1 MKNILENIKNLDN
14 DAPIGCSRVIPFKK
28 SVVVIT
34 AVMLAI
40 LLYAIILGQK
50 NFLGVFFQVTVFSIL
65 ASALSGR
72 MRNSVLPC
80 SIILAFGVLI
90 QLTLGMS
97 PLKLQ
102 LDILLASVTAAVAA
116 VIYKTNVAKLNKRI
130 GVIIMVAAILGLT
143 ALAMI
148 SGGIGGASNW
158 ILIGGISIQATELT
172 KLIYIICLCTVT
184 EHNKE
189 TELKSFIAACILT
202 LGMAGIYILQNEFG
216 TLLLILIVF
225 MSVVFLSYS
234 TKYTLYTLAVS
245 LLLAFV
251 GIGIAWIIH
260 SSGIRNGIFGIIS
273 SAYEKIFDRI
283 VYWLNPEQD
292 IYNKGYQYIQRKQ
305 IILTTGL
312 FGTETT
318 TTVGIKES
326 DLVLTA
332 VMERFGVILS
342 VLLMFLYTFAFWQ
355 QITASHKVC
364 DGYHKKII
372 AAMSVSIA
380 AQVIVIA
387 AYTCGAM
394 PITGLCLPFIGRG
407 GTAMMTVFMM
417 YGIMSAAA
425 HKNIWDSGHGGAGIW
440 NDTSDTSS
448 RNKGKS
454 TAKPASIKCASL
466 LSKAKKRKISKTE
479 DIELNDSTKEDGQN
493 EGEN

>member
-1 MKNILENIKNLDN
+1 MKNVLENIKNLDN

-50 NFLGVFFQVTVFSIL
+50 DFLGVFFQVTVFSIL

-116 VIYKTNVAKLNKRI
+116 AIYKTNVAKLNKRI

-184 EHNKE
+184 EHNKA
-189 TELKSFIAACILT
+189 TELKSFIASCILT

-273 SAYEKIFDRI
+273 SAYEKILDRI

-305 IILTTGL
+305 IIMTTGL

-342 VLLMFLYTFAFWQ
+342 VLLMFLYTFSFWQ
-355 QITASHKVC
+355 QITAAHKVC

-387 AYTCGAM
+387 AYTGGAM

-425 HKNIWDSGHGGAGIW
+425 HKNIWDSGHGDAGIW
-440 NDTSDTSS
+440 NDTSNIALK
-448 RNKGKS
+448 NKRKS
-454 TAKPASIKCASL
+454 TAKAASIKCASL
-466 LSKAKKRKISKTE
+466 LSKSKKRKISKTE
-479 DIELNDSTKEDGQN
+479 DIELNDNTKEDGQN